1 MLETTDHPPD
11 AVVPVNLTLNGAP
24 VTVEV
29 SPNAILLDVLREQ
42 LRLTGTKKGCDHG
55 QCGACTVH
63 VDGQAMNACLR
74 LAVMCEGQAI
84 TTIEGLAEAEQLHP
98 VQQAFLD
105 HDAFQ
110 CGYCSPGQIMSA
122 VALLEDRRI
131 AGDVATVRE
140 AMSGNLCR
148 CGAYQNILAA
158 IQDARLRLHGQE
170 GGDGA

>member
-1 MLETTDHPPD
+1 MMNATDPSPE
-11 AVVPVNLTLNGAP
+11 AAVPVHLTLNGIP
-24 VTVEV
+24 VTAEV
-29 SPNAILLDVLREQ
+29 APNAILLDVLRDT
-42 LRLTGTKKGCDHG
+42 LGLTGTKKGCDHG

-63 VDGQAMNACLR
+63 VDGRAMNACLR
-74 LAVMCEGQAI
+74 LAVMCEGQAV
-84 TTIEGLAEAEQLHP
+84 TTIEGLAEGERLHP

-110 CGYCSPGQIMSA
+110 CGYCTPGQIMSA
-122 VALLEDRRI
+122 VALLEDSRI

-158 IQDARLRLHGQE
+158 IQDARLRRHAQE
-170 GGDGA
+170 GGDGP